1 VTGPGPLF
9 AKTKAPAQG
18 EPKDDLVLH
27 TDGAARGNPGP
38 AGAGAVLLD
47 QKGREVATFKR
58 YLGNATNNVAEY
70 EALILGLT
78 GALDLGVST
87 LTVKLDSE
95 LLVRQLSGAYRV
107 KSPLLKPLHQK
118 ALALLRGF
126 ARAEVLHVPREKNRK
141 ADQLANQAI
150 DRAG

>member
-9 AKTKAPAQG
+9 AKAKAQARG
-18 EPKDDLVLH
+18 EAKDGLVLH
-27 TDGAARGNPGP
+27 ADGAARGNPGP

-47 QKGREVATFKR
+47 QKGQEVACFQR

-70 EALILGLT
+70 QALILGLQ
-78 GALDLGVST
+78 GALDLGVSI

-118 ALALLRGF
+118 AQALLRGF
-126 ARAEVLHVPREKNRK
+126 ARAEVLHVFREKNRR